1 MSDEVERVEAEVIE
15 PPRALGEFD
24 KWLAEQ
30 EAAIAAAR
38 GDWHAHDIESAEDY
52 RDSKRQ
58 RASLRRL
65 VKQVEDGRRA
75 MTAALDDALAEVRD
89 RTRAALAD
97 LAAEDEAY
105 RAALGAWEGAVVQD
119 RMTELAARYADEY
132 PDLVAQVP
140 FAKLSER
147 FSAAGKWCNY
157 GTRTEAAWASVRDA
171 ADEVA
176 HEVATLM
183 ALDCDEGERV
193 DLMADYFAG
202 LDLSSAVARATARRK
217 RRESVRAAREAAEAY
232 AADPAPDAAP
242 GADEPPAPDREPVA
256 VVYEVTVPAR
266 MVRDFVRSVRSVPG
280 THGRVVR
287 KVYEGEEE
295 Q

>member
-1 MSDEVERVEAEVIE
+1 MSDGVERVEAEVIE

-24 KWLAEQ
+24 RWLAEQ
-30 EAAIAAAR
+30 EATIAAAR

-52 RDSKRQ
+52 RESKRQ

-75 MTAALDDALAEVRD
+75 MTAALDEALAEVRD

-147 FSAAGKWCNY
+147 FAGPGKWCNY

-171 ADEVA
+171 SDEVA

-232 AADPAPDAAP
+232 AAAPAPDAAP
-242 GADEPPAPDREPVA
+242 DGQPAPDREPVA

-266 MVRDFVRSVRSVPG
+266 MVSDFVRSVRSVPG